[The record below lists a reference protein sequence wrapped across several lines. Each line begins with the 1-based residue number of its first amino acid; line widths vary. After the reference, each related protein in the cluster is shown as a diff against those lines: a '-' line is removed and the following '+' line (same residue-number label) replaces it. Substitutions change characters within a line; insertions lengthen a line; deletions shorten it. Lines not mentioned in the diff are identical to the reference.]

1 LSSYATAKEKVRSP
15 RVWTQGATRRF
26 GITKLIHLDVTEV
39 DNFELRTLGDDDGS
53 TAEAFGDR
61 ATQSRTLPDS

>member
-1 LSSYATAKEKVRSP
+1 M
-15 RVWTQGATRRF
+15 WTQGATRRF